1 MAAAASR
8 LRCSS
13 RRTGTTKSITSRG
26 ASMAGRRR
34 SIRPCRFIKG
44 WAWAL
49 AAVALPATAEDL
61 LQVYR
66 DAQRYD
72 AVYSSARYSLEAG
85 RERIPQARALL
96 LPSANIT
103 ANVAATRIEQESNN
117 ELITPSFV
125 RSPTTQGYTFTLSQ
139 PVFRPQNLVQ
149 RDQADYQVRQAEA
162 TYGQAAQD
170 LAVRTGQAYFDVLA
184 ARDTLALVTAQKAAI
199 SEQLAQ
205 AKRNFEVGTATI
217 TDTHE
222 AQSRYDLVGAQEIA
236 AQNDLDSKRRA
247 LQLVAGKEYT
257 QLKPLRADIRL
268 APPTPQ
274 DMQAW
279 VDLADKQSYPVLIQQ
294 AITEV
299 AQLEAKRQSAGH
311 LPTLDFVGTYGSP
324 RDTGSRTAG
333 VGREITTGQIG
344 LQLAVP
350 LYQGGSISSR
360 EREAAANY
368 YKARQDVEN
377 ARRTAAL
384 TTRQTY
390 LAVIN
395 GIAQIAALEQA
406 LTSSQSA
413 LDSNRLGYEVGVRI
427 NIDVLNA
434 QQQVFST
441 RRDLAVARYNA
452 ILNQLRLRAAAG
464 TLRDED
470 LEYVNRAL
478 QL

>member
-1 MAAAASR
+1 MP
-8 LRCSS
+8 
-13 RRTGTTKSITSRG
+13 GPG
-26 ASMAGRRR
+26 R
-34 SIRPCRFIKG
+34 SIRQSRSIR
-44 WAWAL
+44 AAAL
-49 AAVALPATAEDL
+49 LLIAAAFPAAAEDL

-72 AVYSSARYSLEAG
+72 AVYTGARYSLDAG

-96 LPSANIT
+96 LPSLNFT
-103 ANVAATRIEQESNN
+103 ASGAAVRIEQESNN
-117 ELITPSFV
+117 ELVAPPFV
-125 RSPTTQGYTFTLSQ
+125 RSPTTRSYALNLTQ
-139 PVFRPQNLVQ
+139 PVYRPQNFAQ
-149 RDQADYQVRQAEA
+149 YQQADWQVRQAEA
-162 TYGQAAQD
+162 TFGQASQDLALRVAQAYFDIQAAQD
-170 LAVRTGQAYFDVLA
+170 
-184 ARDTLALVTAQKAAI
+184 TLTLVGAQKAAI

-222 AQSRYDLVGAQEIA
+222 AQARYDLVVAQEIV
-236 AQNDLDSKRRA
+236 AQNDLENKRRA
-247 LQLVAGKEYT
+247 LQAITGKEYS
-257 QLKPLRADIRL
+257 QLKPLRTDVRMS
-268 APPTPQ
+268 PPEPA
-274 DMQAW
+274 DMQSW
-279 VDLADKQSYPVLIQQ
+279 VDIAEKQAYPVIAQE
-294 AITEV
+294 AATEV
-299 AQLEAKRQSAGH
+299 ANLEVKRASGGH
-311 LPTLDFVGTYGSP
+311 WPTIDVVGSYGNVK
-324 RDTGSRTAG
+324 DTGSQVTAI
-333 VGREITTGQIG
+333 GRDITTGQIG
-344 LQLAVP
+344 LQLAIP
-350 LYQGGSISSR
+350 LYAGGSLSSR

-368 YKARQDVEN
+368 QKSRQDMEN

-384 TTRQTY
+384 NTRQTY

-452 ILNQLRLRAAAG
+452 IINHLRLKAAAG

-470 LEYVNRAL
+470 LELVNRAL
-478 QL
+478 QP